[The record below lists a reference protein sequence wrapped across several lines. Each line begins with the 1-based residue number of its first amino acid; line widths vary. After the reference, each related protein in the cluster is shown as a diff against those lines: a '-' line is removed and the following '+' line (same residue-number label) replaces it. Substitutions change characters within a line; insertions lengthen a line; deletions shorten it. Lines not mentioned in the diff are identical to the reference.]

1 MNERVPSVYWSMY
14 EYVFVLL
21 LLALCMLT
29 R

>member
-1 MNERVPSVYWSMY
+1 MNEPVPSVYWRMY